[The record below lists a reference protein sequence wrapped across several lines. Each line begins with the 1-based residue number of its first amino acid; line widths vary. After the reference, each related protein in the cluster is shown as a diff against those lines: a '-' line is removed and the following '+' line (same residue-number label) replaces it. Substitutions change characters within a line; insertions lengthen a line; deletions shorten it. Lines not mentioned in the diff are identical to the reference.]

1 LPRID
6 AKNTRWKKMAYAGSR
21 PQGRLLENPTTPR
34 TDHASGYRANS
45 LAGGK
50 CRSVADGGYN
60 ISDDDV

>member
-1 LPRID
+1 
-6 AKNTRWKKMAYAGSR
+6 MAYAGSR